1 MVYQIQTSTPCR
13 PGIPSAS
20 DYIFPASPTCRG
32 GAVVPPPHSIL
43 KKQPFSIGSNDMIS
57 SQTSDA
63 NTISS
68 GSSLNSEMT
77 RLRIAQRL
85 LTTMVVATGV
95 SSVMSLQFF
104 LQVNW
109 STLISKFVTLKEFY
123 QTASEVGETLD
134 IAVVICSTSAF
145 FISLL
150 QLFFVLKLQKSQS
163 TSPSAALEYL
173 ERSSFMRLVIY
184 SFWFLAVMLMMA
196 AVLLLC
202 ALNPSRGTI
211 SKGVGLSL
219 GVSAMLFCSV
229 ATLKTILFWTRSSPS
244 PTTAEN
250 YKNFST
256 LV

>member
-1 MVYQIQTSTPCR
+1 MVFQIQTSTPCR
-13 PGIPSAS
+13 PGIPSGS

-32 GAVVPPPHSIL
+32 GGAMPHSIL
-43 KKQPFSIGSNDMIS
+43 KKPPFSVGSNDMIS

-63 NTISS
+63 NTVSS
-68 GSSLNSEMT
+68 GSSVSGDMAK
-77 RLRIAQRL
+77 LRIAQRL

-123 QTASEVGETLD
+123 QIASEVGETLD

-150 QLFFVLKLQKSQS
+150 QLFFVMKLQKSQN
-163 TSPSAALEYL
+163 SPAFALEYL
-173 ERSSFMRLVIY
+173 ERTSFTRLVIY
-184 SFWFLAVMLMMA
+184 SFWFLGVMLMMT

-202 ALNPSRGTI
+202 ALNPTRGTI

-219 GVSAMLFCSV
+219 GVSAILFCSV
-229 ATLKTILFWTRSSPS
+229 ATLKTVMFWTQSSPS
-244 PTTAEN
+244 PTNVDN